1 MKITQNLV
9 KISVRELVEFVL
21 RQGSIVASGAMSAAG
36 NNRAVLGTLAHKK
49 IQESMEPNY
58 EAEVKLVHECRIEE
72 VVFVIEGRADGIIKD
87 LTSVTI
93 DEIKTTATPLEYVDE
108 NFNHLHWAQAKCY
121 AYFYAKEHNLDEMQ
135 VRLTYYNIDTKEIKH
150 LQRGFFFEELEQFFK
165 HVIEKYYKW
174 IHFYLEWSKK
184 RDRSLGK
191 LRFPFPS
198 YRKGQREVA
207 VSVYKT
213 IKQEEKLF
221 VNAPTG
227 IGKTISTLF
236 PSLKAMGEGMG
247 SKIFYL
253 TAKTITRTVAEEGVI
268 RLQNEGAQIK
278 SITITA
284 KDKICFCERRQCHPD
299 FCEWANGH
307 YDRVDDAVYE
317 MITHENL
324 LTREKIEAYARRYG
338 VCPFEMSLDL
348 TIWADV
354 VICDYNYVFDPNVS
368 LKRFVDN
375 SEFILLIDEAHNLV
389 DRAREMYSAGFSK
402 KQVLEVKKALVGK
415 EYAFIRKELTKINEY
430 LLELRRSYIE
440 EVGVYISKEPP
451 KTLYTLLRKFLA
463 TCEQKLNQ
471 KGSEIPNELLDLY
484 FEAYNFNRCYEG
496 FDSHYICYAEQKGS
510 EVYVKEFCI
519 DPSDAISGITKTA
532 KSAIFFSAT
541 LLPIDYFK
549 DMLGGREAIAI
560 NFDSPFEEK
569 HALRL
574 IATDVSTRYRDRA
587 ASLEYICR
595 YIKKLVS
602 GKKGH
607 YMVFFPSYKYMMDT
621 YEHLKQ
627 IYVDN
632 PLALMDKA
640 LDMQG
645 KIEKNG
651 DKLALE
657 ADEGILLDGLAPY
670 MLTLYKQNGE
680 MTEEQRESFLNH
692 FADKKNATLNFCV
705 LGGIFSEGIDLT
717 GDQLIGVAV
726 VGVGIP
732 QIGLERDLIKGYFDE
747 NDKAGYHYAYTYPGM
762 NKVLQAVGRLIR
774 TEEDKGVI
782 LLIDDR
788 YRTPLYQEMLPHVY
802 QYVQENETTSKQIE
816 YFWENNKRD

>member
-1 MKITQNLV
+1 MKITEGLV

-21 RQGSIVASGAMSAAG
+21 RQGSIVASGAASATSS
-36 NNRAVLGTLAHKK
+36 NRAVIGTLAHKK

-58 EAEVKLVHECRIEE
+58 EAEVKLIHECQIED
-72 VVFVIEGRADGIIKD
+72 VLFVIEGRADGIIKD
-87 LTSVTI
+87 LTSVII

-121 AYFYAKEHNLDEMQ
+121 AYFYAKDNGLHEIQ

-150 LQRGFFFEELEQFFK
+150 LQRGFFFEELEQFFTS
-165 HVIEKYYKW
+165 VIQKYYKW
-174 IHFYLEWSKK
+174 IRFYLDWSKK
-184 RDRSLGK
+184 RDRSLRE
-191 LRFPFPS
+191 LQFPFPS

-207 VSVYKT
+207 ISVYKT
-213 IKQEEKLF
+213 IKKESNLF

-268 RLQNEGAQIK
+268 RLQKNGAQIK

-284 KDKICFCERRQCHPD
+284 KDKICFCEKRECHPD
-299 FCEWANGH
+299 FCQWANGH

-324 LTREKIEAYARRYG
+324 LTREKIEAYARKYQ
-338 VCPFEMSLDL
+338 VCPFEMALDL
-348 TIWADV
+348 AIWADV

-389 DRAREMYSAGFSK
+389 DRAREMYSAGLSK
-402 KQVLEVKKALVGK
+402 KQVLEAKKALVGK
-415 EYAFIRKELTKINEY
+415 EYASIRKELTKLNEH
-430 LLELRRSYIE
+430 LLEMRRSYIE
-440 EVGVYISKEPP
+440 ELGVYISKEPP
-451 KTLYTLLRKFLA
+451 KTLYTLIRKFLA
-463 TCEQKLNQ
+463 ACDKKLSQ
-471 KGSEIPNELLDLY
+471 KGSELPNELIDFY

-519 DPSDAISGITKTA
+519 DPSDAISSITKTS

-549 DMLGGREAIAI
+549 DMLGGKEEIAI
-560 NFDSPFEEK
+560 NFESPFEEE
-569 HALRL
+569 HALRM
-574 IATDVSTRYRDRA
+574 IATDVSTRYKDRE
-587 ASLEYICR
+587 ASLDRICN
-595 YIKKLVS
+595 YIKKMIS

-621 YEHLKQ
+621 YEYLLEF
-627 IYVDN
+627 YGN
-632 PLALMDKA
+632 PQMTVRDKVLDRRGEMEQDLPLMPSETD
-640 LDMQG
+640 G
-645 KIEKNG
+645 
-651 DKLALE
+651 
-657 ADEGILLDGLAPY
+657 GILVSKLAPY
-670 MLTLYKQNGE
+670 NLILYKQEGE
-680 MTEEQRESFLNH
+680 MSEEERERFLGH
-692 FADKKNATLNFCV
+692 FADTEGATLNFCV

-717 GDQLIGVAV
+717 REQLIGVAI

-732 QIGLERDLIKGYFDE
+732 QIGLERNLIKAYFDE

-774 TEEDKGVI
+774 TEEDKGII

-788 YRTPLYQEMLPHVY
+788 YQTPLYEEMLPHAY
-802 QYVQENETTSKQIE
+802 RYVQENEKMSGYIE
-816 YFWENNKRD
+816 YFWKINS